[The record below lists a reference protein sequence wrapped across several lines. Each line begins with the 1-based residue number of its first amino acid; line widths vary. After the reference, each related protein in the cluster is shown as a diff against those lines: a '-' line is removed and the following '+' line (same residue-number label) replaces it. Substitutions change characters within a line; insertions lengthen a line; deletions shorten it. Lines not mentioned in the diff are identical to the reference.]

1 MSWGQEDASQRPA
14 TKQLVESLRIRIR
27 ELELEVARLRAE
39 PIGERGEGANQK
51 EQGTASF
58 VGLSTAL
65 NDSKDQY
72 PRRSH
77 LKMREGNISASGPTS
92 MWSTFPDEPIP
103 LKGKIMP
110 HPELIYRY
118 TFQQIPSTPLEFQS
132 KDIQM
137 SAQCKW
143 DRYLP
148 KIDADFE
155 FTRLEHDTLL
165 YNCFKYHTHWLHPLE
180 PDLFLRD
187 MLLELVS
194 DPEIEIACRTGEYSP
209 YYSPFLHCALVAL
222 ATIFSNDPRVRSK
235 HVREQFAN
243 RAKQLLEGV
252 CERPTLTAIQ
262 GLVFLSE
269 YHGSLGERVLAYLYS
284 GMSCRLAQALGICI
298 NGTELVRTK
307 MITQQELSPRVRVF
321 WALFFQDKLMVRKV
335 INYEQLLSL
344 PQSLEY
350 GRGYELRLPHLD
362 VGLPEVDLIH
372 DDREWG
378 ELHLAEHQVHKSQ
391 PDHSS
396 LVFYEGCRLM
406 LIGIRIMD
414 TVYLQGRQQLGPE
427 DNDGIPKIHDY
438 LDNWYSNLPA
448 QVRVSPQSGVSPLPH
463 VIVINITYWWL
474 RILLH
479 RPFSFRTQSMFGDSG
494 KPVPT
499 NATYFSFHTC
509 EEAAKSI
516 VQLITIFD
524 HTYGSQFFPLSMLQ
538 TIFVAGAI
546 LITKHA
552 TLPSS
557 SSKPRTDACE
567 MVQEC
572 IRVLRAASQTW
583 ETANSYASRLE
594 SLLAE
599 QIWGESSDRQNANV
613 YEATTS
619 NYDGPVSQMFQEFIV
634 PHDQTTEEIGAPETT
649 VQSEYPLLQ
658 QLNQQPQWGVPFGSD
673 FMMTSSVPPLP
684 FGLALDESQF
694 SGETEELPLD
704 TGS

>member
-1 MSWGQEDASQRPA
+1 MSSSVAGSKRRAPYTTIACNNCRRRRCKCDGLHPACGACSFYCNWGQEDASQRPA

-39 PIGERGEGANQK
+39 PIGERGEDTNQK
-51 EQGTASF
+51 EQGIASF

-72 PRRSH
+72 PRRSR

-103 LKGKIMP
+103 LKGKTMP

-118 TFQQIPSTPLEFQS
+118 TFQQIPSMPLESQS

-165 YNCFKYHTHWLHPLE
+165 YNCFKYHTHWLHPLD

-194 DPEIEIACRTGEYSP
+194 DPEIEITCETGKDFP
-209 YYSPFLHCALVAL
+209 YYSPFLHCALMAL

-235 HVREQFAN
+235 YVREQFAN
-243 RAKQLLEGV
+243 RAKQLLEGE
-252 CERPTLTAIQ
+252 CERPTLTTIQ

-269 YHGSLGERVLAYLYS
+269 YHGSLGERVLAYLY
-284 GMSCRLAQALGICI
+284 
-298 NGTELVRTK
+298 
-307 MITQQELSPRVRVF
+307 F
-321 WALFFQDKLMVRKV
+321 DKLMVRKV

-344 PQSLEY
+344 AQSLEY

-362 VGLPEVDLIH
+362 VGLPEVDSIR
-372 DDREWG
+372 DNREWG
-378 ELHLAEHQVHKSQ
+378 ELHLVEHQEYKSQ
-391 PDHSS
+391 PNQSS

-406 LIGIRIMD
+406 LIAIRIMD
-414 TVYLQGRQQLGPE
+414 TVYLQGHQQLGPG
-427 DNDGIPKIHDY
+427 DNDDIPKIH
-438 LDNWYSNLPA
+438 NLPA
-448 QVRVSPQSGVSPLPH
+448 QVRVSPQSVVSPLPH
-463 VIVINITYWWL
+463 VIIINITYWWL

-479 RPFSFRTQSMFGDSG
+479 RPFSFRTQSIFGDSG
-494 KPVPT
+494 KSVPT
-499 NATYFSFHTC
+499 GATYLSFHAC
-509 EEAAKSI
+509 EAAKSI

-538 TIFVAGAI
+538 ASASFVV
-546 LITKHA
+546 
-552 TLPSS
+552 S
-557 SSKPRTDACE
+557 SSKPRTDARE

-599 QIWGESSDRQNANV
+599 QIWGESSDHQNANV

-619 NYDGPVSQMFQEFIV
+619 NYDDPVSQMFQEFIV
-634 PHDQTTEEIGAPETT
+634 PHDQTTEETGAPETT

-704 TGS
+704 TRS